1 MAKLDKDYEFPLY
14 IFHSGKNYK
23 AYEFFGCHRIK
34 GDTFAF
40 RVWAPHAQSVS
51 TVGDFN
57 DWNESAG
64 VMKKISDGI
73 FEAKIDNVKIY
84 DCYKYA
90 ITTKDGNVIM
100 KADPYAFQDPARHQ
114 RFTKQANT
122 AGMIRLGKRQIR
134 VTFLKSP
141 LIFTKFILAAGKGT
155 KTAISYHTG
164 KWQRNLCLT

>member
-14 IFHSGKNYK
+14 IFHQGKNYK

-40 RVWAPHAQSVS
+40 RVWAPHAKSVS

-57 DWNESAG
+57 KWDASAN

-73 FEAKIDNVKIY
+73 FEAKIENVKIY

-90 ITTKDGNVIM
+90 ITTSKGDIIM
-100 KADPYAFQDPARHQ
+100 KADPYAFHAETRPG
-114 RFTKQANT
+114 T
-122 AGMIRLGKRQIR
+122 ASK
-134 VTFLKSP
+134 V
-141 LIFTKFILAAGKGT
+141 
-155 KTAISYHTG
+155 YETG
-164 KWQRNLCLT
+164 KYSWNDSIWKKENSGNIL

>member
-1 MAKLDKDYEFPLY
+1 MY

-57 DWNESAG
+57 DWNESAD

-100 KADPYAFQDPARHQ
+100 KADPYASTQKQDRARHQ

-122 AGMIRLGKRQIR
+122 AGMIQLGKRQIR
-134 VTFLKSP
+134 AIFLKSP

>member
-100 KADPYAFQDPARHQ
+100 
-114 RFTKQANT
+114 
-122 AGMIRLGKRQIR
+122 
-134 VTFLKSP
+134 
-141 LIFTKFILAAGKGT
+141 
-155 KTAISYHTG
+155 
-164 KWQRNLCLT
+164 

>member
-64 VMKKISDGI
+64 VMKKS
-73 FEAKIDNVKIY
+73 ATV
-84 DCYKYA
+84 
-90 ITTKDGNVIM
+90 
-100 KADPYAFQDPARHQ
+100 
-114 RFTKQANT
+114 
-122 AGMIRLGKRQIR
+122 
-134 VTFLKSP
+134 FLKLKSTMLKFTIAINMP
-141 LIFTKFILAAGKGT
+141 LRR
-155 KTAISYHTG
+155 KTAT
-164 KWQRNLCLT
+164 LL